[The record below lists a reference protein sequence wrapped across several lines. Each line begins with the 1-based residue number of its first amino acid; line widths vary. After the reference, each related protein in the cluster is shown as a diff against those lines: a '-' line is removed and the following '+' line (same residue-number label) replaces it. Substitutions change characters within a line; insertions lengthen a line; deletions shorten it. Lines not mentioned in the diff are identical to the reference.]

1 MIIIVDTREQL
12 PYDFQGYADTE
23 VIRAGLPVGDYSI
36 PGAEHLAAIERKS
49 LDDLISCLMGKAR
62 DRFERELTRLRP
74 YHVAAVVVESS
85 WEDIARGRYTSNMHP
100 QAALQS
106 IIALQVRYGVPFMMC
121 GSREGGQYVCHGL
134 LAKYHREIMKQSEAM
149 EKSLHAR

>member
-1 MIIIVDTREQL
+1 MDTREQL
-12 PYDFQGYADTE
+12 PYDFQGYTGVE
-23 VIRAGLPVGDYSI
+23 VIRAGLPAGDYSI
-36 PGAEHLAAIERKS
+36 PGAEHLAAVERKS
-49 LDDLISCLMGKAR
+49 LDDLIGCLLAKQR
-62 DRFERELTRLRP
+62 DRFERELARLRP
-74 YHVAAVVVESS
+74 YHVAAVVVEAS

-106 IIALQVRYGVPFMMC
+106 TLALQVRYSIPFMMC
-121 GSREGGQYVCHGL
+121 GSREGGQYVTHGL